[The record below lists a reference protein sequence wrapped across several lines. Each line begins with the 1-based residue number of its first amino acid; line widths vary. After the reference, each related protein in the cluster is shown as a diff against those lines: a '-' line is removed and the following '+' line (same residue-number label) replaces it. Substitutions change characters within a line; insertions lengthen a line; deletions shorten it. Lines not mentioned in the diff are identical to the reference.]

1 MFLYAY
7 NCFDAFV
14 FCVVIY
20 LIYALINICSFD
32 ARTTPTHFAHTVSCQ
47 GPYTRVHGNKG
58 SEVESIVMLS
68 LRLA

>member
-1 MFLYAY
+1 MFLYTY
-7 NCFDAFV
+7 NSFDAF
-14 FCVVIY
+14 CVVVY
-20 LIYALINICSFD
+20 LMHALINICSFD